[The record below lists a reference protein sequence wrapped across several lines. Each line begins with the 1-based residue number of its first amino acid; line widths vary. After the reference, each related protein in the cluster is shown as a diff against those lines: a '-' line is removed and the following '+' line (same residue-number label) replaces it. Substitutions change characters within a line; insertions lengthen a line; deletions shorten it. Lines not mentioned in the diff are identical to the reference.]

1 MSLVIF
7 WSGLDSMTEIY
18 VSAYVNLTENSDKV
32 LTAISNIFG
41 DCDYLTEEKD
51 GRYKITGTSN
61 DIQSLGSFRDIT
73 SRMRI
78 RDAARSFFERIAQ
91 EDSLSFGLHKQ
102 AAFVGAV
109 SFHQA
114 GDSSLGP
121 IQVKITGDILEI
133 TDFLCGKPPIP
144 LF

>member
-32 LTAISNIFG
+32 LTVISNIFG
-41 DCDYLTEEKD
+41 DCDYITEEKD

-61 DIQSLGSFRDIT
+61 DIQSLGSFRDII

-78 RDAARSFFERIAQ
+78 RDAARSFFERIWSQ
-91 EDSLSFGLHKQ
+91 T
-102 AAFVGAV
+102 
-109 SFHQA
+109 
-114 GDSSLGP
+114 
-121 IQVKITGDILEI
+121 KI
-133 TDFLCGKPPIP
+133 F
-144 LF
+144 